1 MTTKAKRRMRSWS
14 RLAWTLAWRTMRKE
28 TKDRAL
34 MAYKN
39 RPGANFGCSRGM
51 DAYYNAA
58 GMALYYRE
66 LDAGLKERYGEG
78 CISLFARKC

>member
-1 MTTKAKRRMRSWS
+1 MATKANRRMRSWA

-39 RPGANFGCSRGM
+39 RPGANFVCTREM
-51 DAYYNAA
+51 APYYNAA
-58 GMALYYRE
+58 GMALYDRE
-66 LDAGLKERYGEG
+66 LAAGLKERYGEG
-78 CISLFARKC
+78 CISIFARKC